1 MAFLILV
8 AISLICLGIF
18 AFGKVPENRKARLT
32 IATGLAITLAG
43 TLIAHYQV
51 YTFAGKSIMIVGILV
66 FATGIIMSTKKQEE
80 VSCSAE
86 EKKINKIK
94 MNQ

>member
-43 TLIAHYQV
+43 TLITHYQL
-51 YTFAGKSIMIVGILV
+51 YTFAGKSLMIVGILI
-66 FATGIIMSTKKQEE
+66 FATGIIMAGKKEE
-80 VSCSAE
+80 SATSCSSS
-86 EKKINKIK
+86 EKVE
-94 MNQ
+94 